1 MTTMRLDSPGYAP
14 AVQRRIAILV
24 RHGFAD
30 SGLAVA
36 LDVFRAANS
45 LAIRAAKPAP
55 FVVDVVTARG
65 GPVRAASGLELRS
78 THAIGRARR
87 ADVVM
92 VPGVWV
98 EHAAELDRLLEQ
110 PESRALIRAVA
121 AAHARGAL
129 VASSCG
135 GAFVLADAGLLDGK
149 AATTTWWLAAHL
161 TRRHP
166 RVQLDPSRALV
177 SEGRVLTGGAVFA
190 QADVALA
197 IVARF
202 AGPALAR
209 QCSRV
214 LLLDTHAS
222 QAPYMAVEHLR
233 TDDRTVRR
241 AEAWIRA
248 HLADPISIPALARH
262 LATSPRTLARRLEAA
277 VGLSPVAF
285 VQRLRVESAVYLLRT
300 TKHSLA
306 EIAARVGYSDPGAL
320 RRLIQRETNASPRD
334 LRH

>member
-1 MTTMRLDSPGYAP
+1 ME
-14 AVQRRIAILV
+14 RRIAILL
-24 RHGFAD
+24 RDGFAD

-45 LAIRAAKPAP
+45 LAARAAKPAP
-55 FVVDVVTARG
+55 FSVDVVSVRG
-65 GPVRAASGLELRS
+65 GPLRAASGLVVQS
-78 THAIGRARR
+78 THGLRR
-87 ADVVM
+87 ASRAEIVM

-98 EHAAELDRLLEQ
+98 EEPAELDRLLAQ
-110 PESRALIRAVA
+110 PESRALIRAIA

-135 GAFVLADAGLLDGK
+135 GAFLLAEAGLLDGR

-161 TRRHP
+161 ARRYP

-177 SEGRVLTGGAVFA
+177 VEGRVITGGAVFA
-190 QADVALA
+190 QADVALS

-233 TDDRTVRR
+233 ADDRTVRR
-241 AEAWIRA
+241 AEAWVRA
-248 HLADPISIPALARH
+248 HLEEVIAIPALARR
-262 LATSPRTLARRLEAA
+262 LGTSPRTLARRLEAA
-277 VGLSPVAF
+277 IGLTPLAF
-285 VQRLRVESAVYLLRT
+285 VQRLRVESAVHLLRT
-300 TKHSLA
+300 SKLSLS
-306 EIAARVGYSDPGAL
+306 EIAARVGYSDAGAL
-320 RRLIQRETNASPRD
+320 RRLIQRETNASPRE